1 MFRKDVAN
9 AKAWSLEKVDTCART
24 QRDITLQAVK
34 MLRPGGMMLYSTCTF
49 AEEENEGTIAYL
61 LENCPEME
69 LTEIPWQEGYTHGR
83 TGKNPEL
90 SKCVR
95 IFPHKMEGEGHFLAL
110 LKKKGAHCSLH
121 QKTARTSGKP
131 SKEEEKI
138 LMEFLKDVSMD
149 WSMEQIEVR
158 AGQAYFVPEML
169 QLKGRIPFLRNGLY
183 LGEIKKNRFEPSQSF
198 AMALKGPA
206 MMSGSGGKP
215 GKNEKLSVHESL
227 GRGEKPG
234 KNEKLSVHENLG
246 RGENPSS
253 HEGLG
258 EYVSYVNFDYSD
270 ERVRRYLC
278 GETVEVDDLSPARSK
293 GWQLVCVN
301 GYPLGWGKLVNG
313 TLKNKYHP
321 GWRMQV

>member
-1 MFRKDVAN
+1 MLFR
-9 AKAWSLEKVDTCART
+9 S
-24 QRDITLQAVK
+24 
-34 MLRPGGMMLYSTCTF
+34 
-49 AEEENEGTIAYL
+49 ENEGTIAYL

-69 LTEIPWQEGYTHGR
+69 LAEIPWQEGFTHGR
-83 TGKNPEL
+83 TEKNPEL

-158 AGQAYFVPEML
+158 AGQVYFVPEML

-206 MMSGSGGKP
+206 MMSGSDTNPDFPAKDFLALGVPLYLYMDVSPISKLLEQILHGPLSNAQGLGKP
-215 GKNEKLSVHESL
+215 GVPGPAVALSL
-227 GRGEKPG
+227 GQGG
-234 KNEKLSVHENLG
+234 QLSI
-246 RGENPSS
+246 
-253 HEGLG
+253 
-258 EYVSYVNFDYSD
+258 
-270 ERVRRYLC
+270 
-278 GETVEVDDLSPARSK
+278 
-293 GWQLVCVN
+293 
-301 GYPLGWGKLVNG
+301 
-313 TLKNKYHP
+313 
-321 GWRMQV
+321 